1 MSRHMI
7 TLTVRYL
14 MDEMDGTPEAS
25 AEIAENLIAET
36 LGREMAGDVTVD
48 VRDCWEVTA

>member
-1 MSRHMI
+1 MSSHMI

-14 MDEMDGTPEAS
+14 MTEMEGSPEAS
-25 AEIAENLIAET
+25 AEIAENLISET
-36 LGREMAGDVTVD
+36 LGREMAGDVVVE